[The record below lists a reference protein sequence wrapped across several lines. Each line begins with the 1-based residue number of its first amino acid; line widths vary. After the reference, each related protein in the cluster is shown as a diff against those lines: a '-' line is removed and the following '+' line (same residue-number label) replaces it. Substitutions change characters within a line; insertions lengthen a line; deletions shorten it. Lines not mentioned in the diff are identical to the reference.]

1 MLLDTPI
8 CDFGWQ
14 APNFTLKTPQGEPF
28 TLADNLGENALLIMF
43 ICNHCPYVQRIA
55 RRLSEDTALL
65 INEGINVLAIMS
77 NDYKSVPADSPA
89 NMERFAKQHGFLFP
103 YLVDENQRVGK
114 QYGAVCTPDFFGFNK
129 HGALQYRGRLDDAK
143 MNDDAHR
150 TPELVNAMRQIA
162 ATGKGP
168 EQQTPSMGCSIKWS
182 NSL

>member
-65 INEGINVLAIMS
+65 INEGNKCVS
-77 NDYKSVPADSPA
+77 YYV
-89 NMERFAKQHGFLFP
+89 ERL
-103 YLVDENQRVGK
+103 
-114 QYGAVCTPDFFGFNK
+114 
-129 HGALQYRGRLDDAK
+129 
-143 MNDDAHR
+143 
-150 TPELVNAMRQIA
+150 
-162 ATGKGP
+162 
-168 EQQTPSMGCSIKWS
+168 
-182 NSL
+182 

>member
-43 ICNHCPYVQRIA
+43 ICNHCPYVQRVA

-89 NMERFAKQHGFLFP
+89 NMEKFAKQHGFLFP

-114 QYGAVCTPDFFGFNK
+114 QYGAVCTPDFFGFNMIFLWYA
-129 HGALQYRGRLDDAK
+129 GMVGLESTLGI
-143 MNDDAHR
+143 N
-150 TPELVNAMRQIA
+150 
-162 ATGKGP
+162 ATG
-168 EQQTPSMGCSIKWS
+168 QRDSAWRYYFF
-182 NSL
+182 